1 MYFIN
6 PYNLIWE
13 VRKQTHE
20 GKKPLDGQTIINM
33 IKNQKT
39 WESIET
45 DVNKETTTIALK
57 QDLWSED

>member
-1 MYFIN
+1 M
-6 PYNLIWE
+6 E
-13 VRKQTHE
+13 THE

-45 DVNKETTTIALK
+45 DINKETTTIALK